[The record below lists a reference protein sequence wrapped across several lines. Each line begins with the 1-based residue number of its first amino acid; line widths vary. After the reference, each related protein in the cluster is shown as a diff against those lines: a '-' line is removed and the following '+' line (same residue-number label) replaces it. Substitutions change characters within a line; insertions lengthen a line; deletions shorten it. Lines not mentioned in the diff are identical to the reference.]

1 MRKIALALTLAAGCA
16 SASSETVKQDAAV
29 KVVAAQVLP
38 ALKGDKLKATVLE
51 VSYPPGGASSAHRH
65 PCPVIGYILEGR
77 YRTQVEGGPVT
88 IYQRGDSFYE
98 PANGV
103 HQVSANAS
111 TTEPVRFL
119 AYFLCDSDAPLSA
132 PAP

>member
-1 MRKIALALTLAAGCA
+1 MRKLALALTLAAGCA

-29 KVVAAQVLP
+29 KVVTAQVLP

-88 IYQRGDSFYE
+88 DLPAGRLVLRAGQRG
-98 PANGV
+98 PPGV
-103 HQVSANAS
+103 RQRQHDGTGPVPRLL
-111 TTEPVRFL
+111 PVR
-119 AYFLCDSDAPLSA
+119 
-132 PAP
+132 